1 MGFRRRRP
9 SLLLRVL
16 AALVCATLCLLIF
29 GQPPATNQLRVQ
41 TSVTQPELPQPPP
54 VLDIEVLRHA
64 HLLSRFATQLN
75 ASAPLPE
82 YPRPQMQ
89 RPRWHSLNGWW
100 EWQEL
105 RSNVSLGRSLSHQI
119 LVPFAAEAP
128 LSGSQLNGATAW
140 HRMRYRRSFVLP
152 AAWSPCA
159 SSSGGAGADGS
170 GVLLHFGAVDWRAE
184 VHVNGRWVGTH
195 QGGFTPFSLDISAF
209 LLPNGGATQWLE
221 VDVVDETDAHG
232 QPVGKQR
239 RQPGNIWY
247 TAVSGIWGSVWLEPV
262 PAAFIAHV
270 EIAGEI
276 AANAAHQ
283 QGGGSSTDE
292 RLVRARVSVGLA
304 ACGAARSEQRAAL
317 AASLARSGRVQLRF
331 ARMAGLGG
339 VEGRWG
345 VPPPAG
351 RPVDEPQA
359 SCSLT
364 ETDSSTDG
372 APWRVATWTA
382 AGTASRRGQRRAAD
396 AEPVLSCRVVLR
408 VGNVALWSP
417 ERPALHGVAIALSRA
432 GGGGGSD
439 GATVIDE
446 VASYTAFRS
455 IGLQQGGGGK
465 PARLALNGAPAT
477 MVGVLDQGYWP
488 DGLYTAPTDEALASD
503 IVAAKA
509 LGFNLLRKHGKVEP
523 ARWYYHCDR
532 LGMLV
537 WQDMPSPPALTC
549 ASAADG
555 DPAWREASELADAEG
570 GGGDAAAAKGFGCA
584 LDGASFR
591 RELSQTVAAVGWSAS
606 VVLWV
611 LFNEAW
617 GQHAVPSSLA
627 ALRQLDGGRRLIT
640 DASGWLLSSTTE
652 PPRLKSADGARVWLD
667 GRMRRCAGPRD
678 DCGDTIDVHAYP
690 GPWPKPRHKKR
701 WYGQGWWD
709 ALRWTKDEARA
720 SVLGEFGGV
729 SHRVDGHTHSKQGWG
744 YASATSCGE
753 LVDTVCDLWRR
764 AAEASGLSAAVYTQ
778 LSDVESE
785 LNGLLTYDRFVK
797 CEAQLRIRLPA
808 VLRQAKG
815 RTVAT

>member
-1 MGFRRRRP
+1 MGSGRP
-9 SLLLRVL
+9 ARGRCSFLWRVL

-29 GQPPATNQLRVQ
+29 GQPHVASQQQRVQ
-41 TSVTQPELPQPPP
+41 TRLEQPEPPP
-54 VLDIEVLRHA
+54 VLDIEALGRT
-64 HLLSRFATQLN
+64 HLLSRFASQLN

-89 RPRWHSLNGWW
+89 RPRWRSLNGWW

-140 HRMRYRRSFVLP
+140 RRMRYRRSFVLP

-159 SSSGGAGADGS
+159 PSGGGG

-184 VHVNGRWVGTH
+184 VHVNGHWVGTH

-209 LLPNGGATQWLE
+209 LLPESGATQWVE
-221 VDVVDETDAHG
+221 VEVLDETDAHG

-262 PAAFIAHV
+262 PAAFISHV

-276 AANAAHQ
+276 GAP
-283 QGGGSSTDE
+283 SSDE
-292 RLVRARVSVGLA
+292 KLVRARVSVGLA
-304 ACGAARSEQRAAL
+304 TCGAARVEERAAL
-317 AASLARSGRVQLRF
+317 AASLARSGRVQLRI

-345 VPPPAG
+345 VPPPG
-351 RPVDEPQA
+351 RLGAEPQA
-359 SCSLT
+359 TCSLT
-364 ETDSSTDG
+364 ETDYSSDG
-372 APWRVATWTA
+372 APWSVATWTA
-382 AGTASRRGQRRAAD
+382 AGTAARRGQRRAAD

-408 VGNVALWSP
+408 VRNAAAWSP
-417 ERPALHGVAIALSRA
+417 EKPTLHGVAITLSRGGA
-432 GGGGGSD
+432 GSSGGD
-439 GATVIDE
+439 DAPAIDE

-455 IGLQQGGGGK
+455 VGLQRGGGGA
-465 PARLALNGAPAT
+465 PARLTLNGAPVT
-477 MVGVLDQGYWP
+477 MVGILDQGYWP

-503 IVAAKA
+503 IVTAKA
-509 LGFNLLRKHGKVEP
+509 LGFNLLRKHAKVEP
-523 ARWYYHCDR
+523 ARYYYHCDR

-555 DPAWREASELADAEG
+555 DPAWKEGSELADAEG
-570 GGGDAAAAKGFGCA
+570 GGGTGAAAAAVAAAKGFGCA

-591 RELSQTVAAVGWSAS
+591 RELSQLVAAVGWSPS

-617 GQHAVPSSLA
+617 GQHAVLSSLA

-640 DASGWLLSSTTE
+640 DASGWLLSSPTE
-652 PPRLKSADGARVWLD
+652 PPRLKKADGTRVWLD

-729 SHRVDGHTHSKQGWG
+729 SHRVDGHTHSGKGWG
-744 YASATSCGE
+744 YASVASCGE

-785 LNGLLTYDRFVK
+785 LNGLLTYDRYVK
-797 CEAQLRIRLPA
+797 CEAQLRQRLPA
-808 VLRQAKG
+808 VLRKARGEAKE
-815 RTVAT
+815 T